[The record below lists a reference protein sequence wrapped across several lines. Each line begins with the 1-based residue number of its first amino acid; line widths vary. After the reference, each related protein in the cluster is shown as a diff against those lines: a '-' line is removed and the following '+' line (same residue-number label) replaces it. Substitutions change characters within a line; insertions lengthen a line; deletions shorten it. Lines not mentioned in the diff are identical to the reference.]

1 MLSSR
6 TSPLTL
12 FFVGVSSRGKM
23 LQNNASVSDTD
34 SVKREKCVMFI
45 ALKTTLEYQTNTN
58 GQIFRNKILYL
69 LPN

>member
-45 ALKTTLEYQTNTN
+45 ALKTALEY
-58 GQIFRNKILYL
+58 
-69 LPN
+69 